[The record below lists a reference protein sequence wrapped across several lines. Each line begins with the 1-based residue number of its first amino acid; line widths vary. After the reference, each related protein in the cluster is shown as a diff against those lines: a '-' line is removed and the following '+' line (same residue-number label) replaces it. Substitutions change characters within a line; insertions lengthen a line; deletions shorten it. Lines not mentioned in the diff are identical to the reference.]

1 MNLIEG
7 LRKEFKVSGHF
18 VSILLLAVWSL
29 VLIPNKFPLKF
40 LGTQL
45 YFALQHRQRA
55 IQRETGTG
63 VSFVSSNEIVLLS
76 VSVLEMSDIYCI
88 SVVVVVIVTNL

>member
-29 VLIPNKFPLKF
+29 VWIPNMFPLKF

-45 YFALQHRQRA
+45 YFAFSIGKEL
-55 IQRETGTG
+55 
-63 VSFVSSNEIVLLS
+63 FNEKQEQEYPLS
-76 VSVLEMSDIYCI
+76 PLMRLFYSLFPSWK
-88 SVVVVVIVTNL
+88 